1 MICSS
6 DRDICR
12 SLEERKIV
20 ISTDFSLFLFIDSKL
35 KNNCE
40 GRKKSQFLGST
51 AKASLLRLSSLK
63 FTLTEKRNLF
73 KECASVLEASN
84 DSIGAYNSMV
94 SYLRLFEGSPESELV
109 ENNVGASAK
118 RCVILAVKVPTAIN
132 FEEVLELN
140 AIKNLRGVRF

>member
-1 MICSS
+1 MFKLCHKEGHL
-6 DRDICR
+6 DIIIDN
-12 SLEERKIV
+12 LRKINV
-20 ISTDFSLFLFIDSKL
+20 VSK
-35 KNNCE
+35 E
-40 GRKKSQFLGST
+40 WTMTVQ
-51 AKASLLRLSSLK
+51 
-63 FTLTEKRNLF
+63 EKRNLF

-140 AIKNLRGVRF
+140 AIKSLRGVRF